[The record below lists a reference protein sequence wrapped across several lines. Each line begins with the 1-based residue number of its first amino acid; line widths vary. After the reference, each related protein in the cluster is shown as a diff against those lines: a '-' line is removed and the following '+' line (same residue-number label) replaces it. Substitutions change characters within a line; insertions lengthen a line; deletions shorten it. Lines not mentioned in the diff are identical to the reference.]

1 MSNKGGKSQHHGITK
16 RSFPAAAVHK
26 KNNKKKANE
35 RKEEARKEWQEILKG
50 I

>member
-16 RSFPAAAVHK
+16 RSFPSAANHK
-26 KNNKKKANE
+26 KNNKRKANE
-35 RKEEARKEWQEILKG
+35 RKETARTEWQEMLKG